1 MSSKNFLP
9 AFSPTETQSPGRNK
23 VNCEVRGKE
32 VPATPEEKVRQRVL
46 RWLIHEK
53 KWKRT
58 NLRLEHAYKWE
69 SDFNRS
75 YIRPDIEMLDDGGQ
89 VLVVVECKHE
99 NVPLSKKVDDQ
110 AIEYAIKSGAKYIW
124 VTNGEEHRF
133 LVPDTHSKWKAVSSI
148 EPIGETYEPPTGE
161 LVYPEVG
168 SQKDVERYFS
178 ELLLEKLNC
187 SQLAEERDFTL
198 ALYKVIFEVANN
210 RCLPYSYEGVHL
222 LESLGVSFHEFS
234 NRSGGSYY
242 NRYADF
248 VAATRGRVEAMSIAV
263 NMWGDGEIRLCVG
276 ASKTERKHHAL
287 QLDFAK
293 CVWNEGMHWDIY
305 HDGRMSSISNA
316 VILEAV
322 RESNCGHWIE
332 MDDDGKQW
340 IYLGSLPKAKSVT
353 WGKSKKFLARL
364 LHYGIIR
371 TNLREAQH

>member
-1 MSSKNFLP
+1 MSNENFLP

-23 VNCEVRGKE
+23 VRCEASRE
-32 VPATPEEKVRQRVL
+32 ERPATPEEKVRQRVL
-46 RWLIHEK
+46 HWLIREK
-53 KWKRT
+53 KWKRA

-69 SDFNRS
+69 SDPNRL
-75 YIRPDIEMLDDGGQ
+75 YIRPDIEMLNDDGE
-89 VLVVVECKHE
+89 VLVVVECKRE

-110 AIEYAIKSGAKYIW
+110 AIEYAIKSSAKYIW
-124 VTNGEEHRF
+124 ITNGKEHRF
-133 LVPDTHSKWKAVSSI
+133 LVPDTHGKWKAVSSI
-148 EPIGETYEPPTGE
+148 EPIGKEYKPPTGE
-161 LVYPEVG
+161 VRYPEVG
-168 SQKDVERYFS
+168 DQKDVKRYFT
-178 ELLLEKLNC
+178 ELGLESLNH
-187 SQLAEERDFTL
+187 SQLAEERDLTL

-210 RCLPYSYEGVHL
+210 HRLPYSHEGVHL
-222 LESLGVSFHEFS
+222 LEALGVSFREFS
-234 NRSGGSYY
+234 NRSGVGYY

-293 CVWNEGMHWDIY
+293 CVWNDGKHWDIY

-316 VILEAV
+316 VVLEAV

-332 MDDDGKQW
+332 MDDDDKQW
-340 IYLGSLPKAKSVT
+340 IYLGSLPRAESVT
-353 WGKSKKFLARL
+353 WGRSKEFLARL